1 MDTKQKVTFAV
12 VGVVCGAAIVA
23 MLVFLFMLIGQ
34 MSEAKQTRDDAE
46 STLTG
51 YYNSERYP
59 NEENRKVRQQDCRE
73 YTQMADAARVL
84 LSHGLNIP
92 QGETP
97 SQFVTRIGESV
108 RQLNDRQSAL
118 KQKSQTATS
127 KKTPA
132 EAEAVMDYAFGRYVV
147 QGEMPAD
154 DGTTVPRLATQF
166 AAIEHICT
174 LLLDRGAQEICEV
187 TRTVFEAAGQAK
199 PEEEETRSTRR
210 SRRNRKAEA
219 EPAAAAD
226 DTLDPVLAQ
235 DGVTRESYTIRFR
248 ARYTTLATVLNDL
261 VKSPLFV
268 VVTDVSIARPV
279 LIRDRVSEM
288 VKKREA
294 QRAVLA
300 RRAANARTE
309 EEKKAAEAAAAKPL
323 FDGASPA
330 ERLVTDPAHSTPLE
344 ITLKFDVYSVPPA
357 PEAAADEAAPVAPA
371 ATEGN

>member
-1 MDTKQKVTFAV
+1 MDTKQKITFAV
-12 VGVVCGAAIVA
+12 VGVVCGAAIIA

-34 MSEAKQTRDDAE
+34 MSEAKQVRDDAE
-46 STLTG
+46 TTLTG

-59 NEENRKVRQQDCRE
+59 NEGNRKVRQQDAQA
-73 YTQMADAARVL
+73 YTQVADAARVL
-84 LSHGLNIP
+84 LSHGLEIP

-108 RQLNDRQSAL
+108 RLLNERQSAL
-118 KQKSQTATS
+118 KKGALPAA
-127 KKTPA
+127 KKTAAA
-132 EAEAVMDYAFGRYVV
+132 EPEAVMDYAFGRYVV

-166 AAIEHICT
+166 AAIEHVCN
-174 LLLDRGAQEICEV
+174 LLLDRGALEITEV
-187 TRTVFEAAGQAK
+187 TRTVFETAAQAK
-199 PEEEETRSTRR
+199 PEAEEPRTTRR

-219 EPAAAAD
+219 EPAAATAD
-226 DTLDPVLAQ
+226 ALDPVLEQ

-268 VVTDVSIARPV
+268 VVTDVAIARPV
-279 LIRDRVSEM
+279 LIRDRVADM

-294 QRAVLA
+294 QRAVIA

-330 ERLVTDPAHSTPLE
+330 ERLVTDPEHSTPLE

-371 ATEGN
+371 ETEGN

>member
-1 MDTKQKVTFAV
+1 METKQKITLAI
-12 VGVVCGAAIVA
+12 VGVLCGAAIIA

-34 MSEAKQTRDDAE
+34 MSEAKQARDDAE

-59 NEENRKVRQQDCRE
+59 NEENRKVRQQDCKE

-84 LSHGLNIP
+84 LSHGLEIP

-108 RQLNDRQSAL
+108 RLLNERQSAL
-118 KQKSQTATS
+118 KKSALPTA
-127 KKTPA
+127 KKAAGEP
-132 EAEAVMDYAFGRYVV
+132 EAVMDYAFGRYVV

-166 AAIEHICT
+166 AAIEHVCN
-174 LLLDRGAQEICEV
+174 LLLDRGALEIAEV
-187 TRTVFEAAGQAK
+187 TRTVFETAAQAK
-199 PEEEETRSTRR
+199 PEEEEPRTTRR
-210 SRRNRKAEA
+210 NRRNRKADA
-219 EPAAAAD
+219 GPTAAVA

-268 VVTDVSIARPV
+268 VVTDVAIARPV
-279 LIRDRVSEM
+279 LIRDRVAEM

-294 QRAVLA
+294 QRAVIA

-309 EEKKAAEAAAAKPL
+309 EERKAAEAAAAKPL

-357 PEAAADEAAPVAPA
+357 PEAAAEEAAPA

>member
-12 VGVVCGAAIVA
+12 IGVVCGAAIIA

-34 MSEAKQTRDDAE
+34 MSEAKGVRDDAE

-59 NEENRKVRQQDCRE
+59 NEGNRKVRQQDAQA
-73 YTQMADAARVL
+73 YTQVADAARSL
-84 LSHGLNIP
+84 LSHGLAFP

-108 RQLNDRQSAL
+108 RLLNERQSAL
-118 KQKSQTATS
+118 KKGALPVA
-127 KKTPA
+127 KKASTEP
-132 EAEAVMDYAFGRYVV
+132 ETVMDYAFGRYVV

-154 DGTTVPRLATQF
+154 DGITVPRLATQF
-166 AAIEHICT
+166 AVIEHVCN
-174 LLLDRGAQEICEV
+174 LLLDRGALEITEV
-187 TRTVFEAAGQAK
+187 SRTVFETANQAQ
-199 PEEEETRSTRR
+199 PEVEEPRASRR
-210 SRRNRKAEA
+210 SRKNRKTETAQRADTEA
-219 EPAAAAD
+219 E
-226 DTLDPVLAQ
+226 LDPVLAQ

-279 LIRDRVSEM
+279 LIRDRVAEM
-288 VKKREA
+288 VKKRET
-294 QRAVLA
+294 QRAVIA

-309 EEKKAAEAAAAKPL
+309 EERKAAEVAAAKPL

-330 ERLVTDPAHSTPLE
+330 ERLVTDPAHSSPLE
-344 ITLKFDVYSVPPA
+344 ITLKFDVYSVAPA
-357 PEAAADEAAPVAPA
+357 PEAAADEAAPA

>member
-1 MDTKQKVTFAV
+1 METKQKITLAI
-12 VGVVCGAAIVA
+12 VGVLCGAAIIA

-34 MSEAKQTRDDAE
+34 MSEAKQARDDAE
-46 STLTG
+46 STLTS

-59 NEENRKVRQQDCRE
+59 NEENRKVRQQDCKE
-73 YTQMADAARVL
+73 YTQMADAARAL
-84 LSHGLNIP
+84 LSHGLEIP

-108 RQLNDRQSAL
+108 RLLNERQSAL
-118 KQKSQTATS
+118 KKGVLSTA
-127 KKTPA
+127 KKASGEP
-132 EAEAVMDYAFGRYVV
+132 EAVMDYAFGRYVV

-166 AAIEHICT
+166 AAIEHVCN
-174 LLLDRGAQEICEV
+174 LLLDRGALEITEV
-187 TRTVFEAAGQAK
+187 SRTVFEAAAQAK
-199 PEEEETRSTRR
+199 PEEEAPRTTRR
-210 SRRNRKAEA
+210 GRKNRKTESTST
-219 EPAAAAD
+219 AAD
-226 DTLDPVLAQ
+226 ADALDPVLAQ
-235 DGVTRESYTIRFR
+235 DGVSRESYTIRFR

-268 VVTDVSIARPV
+268 VVTDVAIARPV
-279 LIRDRVSEM
+279 LIRDRVTEM
-288 VKKREA
+288 VKKRET
-294 QRAVLA
+294 QRAVIA

-309 EEKKAAEAAAAKPL
+309 EERKAAEAAAAKPL

-357 PEAAADEAAPVAPA
+357 PEAAADEAAPA

>member
-187 TRTVFEAAGQAK
+187 SRTVFEAAGQAK

-330 ERLVTDPAHSTPLE
+330 ERLVTDPAHSIPLE